1 MYSSFIMMLAALI
14 IVAYIEDT
22 SERSANQEAAE
33 TTGGEVSEYITNYVN
48 PDSLDAAN
56 QKRRREQWDSIHQV
70 LWHVVYPSSTY
81 LDTTGHIAGE
91 QYPYLAPST
100 IHLVTRETDTL
111 VLATFSRYYGS
122 YPYSQPG
129 YMDLVAATLRN
140 GSFTIIDTVAYVASG
155 QYANP
160 RHVRGYAITR
170 NAASFVPSD
179 VSGAGFCR
187 LGKNVWGWIVSDYGE
202 YYGTHYHNAS
212 VYALDGKQIVNL
224 GTTKVGGGH
233 IDTAKATT
241 QYFNSKIVV
250 VDDTHPRISDLA
262 IIWFTTNNG
271 TDSSSRVT
279 FHKYREGKGYEF

>member
-1 MYSSFIMMLAALI
+1 MAIALFVTACEKQGPDRQKSSGS
-14 IVAYIEDT
+14 EQQTT
-22 SERSANQEAAE
+22 SISNQ
-33 TTGGEVSEYITNYVN
+33 TTSDYVN
-48 PDSLDAAN
+48 RDSLDAAN
-56 QKRRREQWDSIHQV
+56 QKRRHEQWDSIHQV
-70 LWHVVYPSSTY
+70 LWHVVYPASTY
-81 LDTTGHIAGE
+81 LDTTGHISGE

-100 IHLVTRETDTL
+100 IHLVPRETDTL
-111 VLATFSRYYGS
+111 VLATFSRYYGR

-155 QYANP
+155 QFATP
-160 RHVRGYAITR
+160 RHVREYAITR

-233 IDTAKATT
+233 IDTTRATT

-262 IIWFTTNNG
+262 IIWFTNNNG